1 MIRKD
6 IAVIGGSLGGVLAA
20 WAAAK
25 SGCSVVLFEE
35 TDWIG
40 GQLTS
45 QAVPPD
51 EHRWIEQTGC
61 TASYRAYRDRVREVY
76 RNHPDVTEELKTKQ
90 IFCPAGSSVS
100 RLSHPPRLALKLLY
114 EMLAPYL
121 ENGKLEVHCRCKLA
135 SVNVSGDRIVSVRI
149 TGTVEE
155 EVQAGYFLDG
165 TDTGELIA
173 QSGCEFTVGAES
185 ALRTRE
191 RHAFAQA
198 DSADLQPSTWA
209 AAVEDRLKGDYTID
223 RPAEYDFFRKL
234 KMPYDEYPV
243 LSMYG
248 PDSSTGRAK
257 RFGFYNGERDENGN
271 ALFGLFSYRRIVRAA
286 HFTRGVPYDVTVL
299 NWPQNDYFLGNLLGR
314 RNCAEHAYMARQ
326 LTLSL
331 LYWLQ
336 TEAERPDGGRGYR
349 SLALN
354 MHELGTRDG
363 LAMAPY
369 IRESR
374 RICSLFTIRE
384 QDVTEGGNPDF
395 YDSVGVGSYPI
406 DVHITTVSHRFFY
419 QPTLR
424 FTIPLGAFLPIRM
437 QNLLP
442 SCKNIGTTQL
452 TNGCYRLHPVEWNI
466 GEVSG
471 LLSAYSLKEKISPR
485 EIREDSRAL
494 KKFQDHL
501 RENGIQLHWDPER
514 SAES

>member
-6 IAVIGGSLGGVLAA
+6 VAVIGGSLGGVLAA

-25 SGCSVVLFEE
+25 SGCFVVLFEE

-61 TASYRAYRDRVREVY
+61 TASYRAYRNRVRDAY
-76 RNHPDVTEELKTKQ
+76 RANPDVIEELRAKQ
-90 IFCPAGSSVS
+90 AFCPAGSSVS
-100 RLSHPPRLALKLLY
+100 RISHPPRLAFKLLY

-121 ENGKLEVHCRCKLA
+121 ESGKLEVHCRCRLA
-135 SVNVSGDRIVSVRI
+135 SVQVNGDRILSVRI
-149 TGTVEE
+149 SGAVNE
-155 EVQAGYFLDG
+155 EVYAAYFLDG

-185 ALRTRE
+185 ALQTGE
-191 RHAFAQA
+191 RHAPAHA
-198 DSADLQPSTWA
+198 DSGDLQPSTWA

-223 RPAEYDFFRKL
+223 RPAEYAFFRKL
-234 KMPYDEYPV
+234 KMPCDDYPV

-248 PDSSTGRAK
+248 PDSSTGKAK
-257 RFGFYNGERDENGN
+257 RFGFYNGERDESGH
-271 ALFGLFSYRRIVRAA
+271 ALFGLFAYRRIVRAA

-299 NWPQNDYFLGNLLGR
+299 NWPQNDYFLGNLLGSKDA
-314 RNCAEHAYMARQ
+314 AEHAYMARQ

-336 TEAERPDGGRGYR
+336 TEAERFDGGKGYR

-354 MHELGTRDG
+354 TYELGTQDG

-384 QDVTEGGNPDF
+384 QDVTEGGDPDF

-406 DVHITTVSHRFFY
+406 DLHITTVSHRFFY
-419 QPTLR
+419 QPSLR

-437 QNLLP
+437 RNLLP

-471 LLSAYSLKEKISPR
+471 LLAAYSLKEKISPR
-485 EIREDSRAL
+485 EIRADSRAL
-494 KKFQDHL
+494 KTFQDFL
-501 RENGIQLHWDPER
+501 RENGIQLRWDDGCL
-514 SAES
+514 A